1 MLTYKVSSC
10 LKLNVRKFNIDP
22 EFVQMDQDFL
32 QNAKM
37 KNKSTKNVHIITIVI
52 IPFNQIEIY
61 GSKICNA
68 RKALA
73 FMRK

>member
-1 MLTYKVSSC
+1 M
-10 LKLNVRKFNIDP
+10 NQNFRK
-22 EFVQMDQDFL
+22 
-32 QNAKM
+32 NAKM
-37 KNKSTKNVHIITIVI
+37 ENKSTKTVHIITIVI